1 VRSYFAGATGSL
13 RRVASDRQIR
23 ISLTSIFAATG
34 VFVGSW
40 STRIPAVKSE
50 FHLSPARL
58 GLTLACITVGAVLA
72 SPVAGMVSAHFGSAM
87 LLRISAPLTALT
99 FAFMA
104 LAPSRI
110 TLGLALFTMGAANG
124 LVQVSMNA
132 QAIAL
137 ESRYRRTILSMMHGG
152 FSIGMLAAALVAAL
166 VAHYGVSYR
175 WHLLVVAALML
186 ANGIAIGFFLIETE
200 RKPREHRPKMQFTL
214 PLVLIIVVAFFEL
227 FCEGTAT
234 SWSSVYVKDSIGASS
249 AIAALTFGFYSLTMT
264 FGRLIGDRLVLAVGV
279 GRLVRIG
286 GLMAFCGLGLA
297 LLIQTPAAALAG
309 FALFG
314 LGLSCQAPT
323 LFRAAGELPLPE
335 GQGLAALLAS
345 SWPAFLLVAPLIGG
359 LASLTSLRA
368 ALLVTLGA
376 AIVMVA
382 LAGKLGRFAP
392 KPLVVTAAEAA
403 AEKQV

>member
-1 VRSYFAGATGSL
+1 MP
-13 RRVASDRQIR
+13 SDRRIR

-58 GLTLACITVGAVLA
+58 GLTLACITAGAVLA
-72 SPVAGMVSAHFGSAM
+72 SPLAGMISARFGSAT

-104 LAPSRI
+104 LAPSRPM
-110 TLGLALFTMGAANG
+110 LALALFTMGAANG

-137 ESRYRRTILSMMHGG
+137 EGRYQRTILSRMHGG

-166 VAHYGVSYR
+166 AAHYGVSYR
-175 WHLLVVAALML
+175 SHLLVVAALMFV
-186 ANGIAIGFFLIETE
+186 NGIAIGFFLIETE
-200 RKPREHRPKMQFTL
+200 RKPREHRPKMRLSL
-214 PLVLIIVVAFFEL
+214 PLALIIAVAFFEL

-234 SWSSVYVKDSIGASS
+234 SWSSVYMHDSIGASS
-249 AIAALTFGFYSLTMT
+249 ALAALTFGFYSLTMT
-264 FGRLIGDRLVLAVGV
+264 LGRLIGDRLVLALGV
-279 GRLVRIG
+279 GLLVRLG
-286 GLMAFCGLGLA
+286 GLIAIAGLGLA
-297 LLIQTPAAALAG
+297 LLIQTPATVLVG

-314 LGLSCQAPT
+314 LGLSSLAPT

-359 LASLTSLRA
+359 LANVTSLRA
-368 ALLVTLGA
+368 ALLLTLGA
-376 AIVMVA
+376 AAVMVA
-382 LAGKLGRFAP
+382 LAGSLGRFAP
-392 KPLVVTAAEAA
+392 RPLVSTEITADEL
-403 AEKQV
+403 

>member
-1 VRSYFAGATGSL
+1 MP
-13 RRVASDRQIR
+13 SDRRIR

-58 GLTLACITVGAVLA
+58 GLMLACITIGAVLA
-72 SPVAGMVSAHFGSAM
+72 SPLAGMISTRFGSAS

-104 LAPSRI
+104 LAPSRL
-110 TLGLALFTMGAANG
+110 TLALALFLMGAANG

-137 ESRYRRTILSMMHGG
+137 EGRYRRTILSRMHGG
-152 FSIGMLAAALVAAL
+152 FSVGMLAAALVAAL

-175 WHLLVVAALML
+175 SHLLVVAALML
-186 ANGIAIGFFLIETE
+186 VNGIAIGFFLIETE
-200 RKPREHRPKMQFTL
+200 RKPREHRPKMQLSL
-214 PLVLIIVVAFFEL
+214 PLALIIAVAFFEL

-234 SWSSVYVKDSIGASS
+234 SWSSVYMHDSIGASS
-249 AIAALTFGFYSLTMT
+249 AVAALTFGFYSLTMT
-264 FGRLIGDRLVLAVGV
+264 AGRLIGDRLVLAMGV

-286 GLMAFCGLGLA
+286 GLTAICGLGLA
-297 LLIQTPAAALAG
+297 LLIQTPLAGLLG

-314 LGLSCQAPT
+314 LGLSCLAPT

-345 SWPAFLLVAPLIGG
+345 SWPAFLLVAPVIGG
-359 LASLTSLRA
+359 LANVTSLRA

-376 AIVMVA
+376 AMVMVS
-382 LAGKLGRFAP
+382 LAGSLGRFAP
-392 KPLVVTAAEAA
+392 KPLVTADADERF
-403 AEKQV
+403 